1 MGAPRHEGKT
11 VLLDG
16 VSRHDDLR
24 DTSRKGRIVFEVLI
38 RGEDSRLKLLA
49 DVLES
54 EGWFC
59 EEGRLTLTAPKNAFS
74 SGNREMTKTVHKAIT
89 KMSYLLKV
97 AGMDYEMR
105 ITSEASTRE
114 RGTDECVAKLKVG
127 LIGDS
132 KVGKTS
138 LIRRFVL
145 DQFDDEYVRTIG
157 AKVSKKEVF
166 LPLTENRRMRVDMM
180 IWDIIGERNVAELY
194 MESQFKGVQGILAV
208 ADMTR
213 RDTLDGIDGWTSS
226 VRYAAGDVPIY
237 ILANKMDLEN
247 ALEVERMEVS
257 KHSRGM
263 GCLSCSQ
270 APRRERMWKGPSMN
284 WQDGLYLGEA
294 EREPLL
300 SLSETFCVQPL
311 QPPPRLFSELS
322 QHFRDGPRSCVAS
335 LLSTA

>member
-1 MGAPRHEGKT
+1 MNASQHKGKR

-16 VSRHDDLR
+16 VSKHHDFR
-24 DTSRKGRIVFEVLI
+24 DMSRRGRIVFEVLI
-38 RGEDSRLKLLA
+38 KGEDSRLKLLA

-59 EEGRLTLTAPKNAFS
+59 ESGRLTLTAPKNAFS
-74 SGNREMTKTVHKAIT
+74 SGNREMIKTVHNAIT

-105 ITSEASTRE
+105 IVSEASTRE
-114 RGTDECVAKLKVG
+114 GGADECVAKLKVG

-138 LIRRFVL
+138 LVRRFVL

-180 IWDIIGERNVAELY
+180 RWDVMGEKNVAELY
-194 MESQFKGVQGILAV
+194 MQSQFKGVQGILAV

-213 RDTLDGIDGWTSS
+213 RETLDSIDDWTTS
-226 VRYAAGDVPIY
+226 VRHAAGDVPVY

-257 KHSRGM
+257 KHSRSM
-263 GCLSCSQ
+263 GCPFMFTS
-270 APRRERMWKGPSMN
+270 AKTGKNVER
-284 WQDGLYLGEA
+284 A
-294 EREPLL
+294 
-300 SLSETFCVQPL
+300 
-311 QPPPRLFSELS
+311 FSELARWIVS
-322 QHFRDGPRSCVAS
+322 ERGRKGTLVAPQ
-335 LLSTA
+335 

>member
-1 MGAPRHEGKT
+1 MNASQHKGRT

-16 VSRHDDLR
+16 VSKHHDLR
-24 DTSRKGRIVFEVLI
+24 DTSRRGRIVFEVLI
-38 RGEDSRLKLLA
+38 KGEDSRLKLLA

-59 EEGRLTLTAPKNAFS
+59 EGGRLTLTVPKNAFS

-105 ITSEASTRE
+105 IVSEASSRE

-166 LPLTENRRMRVDMM
+166 LPLTGNRRMRVDMM

-194 MESQFKGVQGILAV
+194 MESQFEGMQGILAV
-208 ADMTR
+208 CDVTR
-213 RDTLDGIDGWTSS
+213 NGTLSSIDGWTSS
-226 VRYAAGDVPIY
+226 VFDVAGKVPTY
-237 ILANKMDLEN
+237 ILVNKTDLEDRF
-247 ALEVERMEVS
+247 EIERSAVVKCS
-257 KHSRGM
+257 KS
-263 GCLSCSQ
+263 
-270 APRRERMWKGPSMN
+270 
-284 WQDGLYLGEA
+284 LGSPFIFTSAKTGENVGRVFSHLA
-294 EREPLL
+294 ERI
-300 SLSETFCVQPL
+300 
-311 QPPPRLFSELS
+311 LFGKDMKE
-322 QHFRDGPRSCVAS
+322 VAI
-335 LLSTA
+335 AAH

>member
-1 MGAPRHEGKT
+1 MNASQHKGKT

-16 VSRHDDLR
+16 VSKHHDLR
-24 DTSRKGRIVFEVLI
+24 DTSRKGRIVFEVMI
-38 RGEDSRLKLLA
+38 KGEDSRLKLLA

-59 EEGRLTLTAPKNAFS
+59 EGSRLTLTAPKNAFS
-74 SGNREMTKTVHKAIT
+74 SGNREMIRTVHGAIA

-97 AGMDYEMR
+97 AGVDYEMR
-105 ITSEASTRE
+105 IVSEASTKE
-114 RGTDECVAKLKVG
+114 RGADECVAKLKVG
-127 LIGDS
+127 LIGDP

-138 LIRRFVL
+138 LVRRFVL
-145 DQFDDEYVRTIG
+145 DQFDDAYVKTIG

-166 LPLTENRRMRVDMM
+166 IPLPHNRRMRVDMM

-213 RDTLDGIDGWTSS
+213 RETLDGIGGWTSS
-226 VRYAAGDVPIY
+226 VRHVTGNVPVY

-257 KHSRGM
+257 QYSRRM
-263 GCLSCSQ
+263 GCPFTFTS
-270 APRRERMWKGPSMN
+270 AKTGRNVER
-284 WQDGLYLGEA
+284 A
-294 EREPLL
+294 
-300 SLSETFCVQPL
+300 
-311 QPPPRLFSELS
+311 FSELA
-322 QHFRDGPRSCVAS
+322 RWI
-335 LLSTA
+335 LSAKDKKEMAVTTS